1 MLQTETSWEIE
12 DDTRIVRAL
21 TGDPTKRRYHLIE
34 LALNVPIYRLDVVM
48 PGPNGGDPILR
59 RFRFDNLHT
68 ALGFIQH
75 KTPLLMK
82 LIQEP
87 AFAIDK
93 QSELREIHAVFSG
106 VDEDGL
112 EVYVINTDKGVFRVG
127 GVVERESDA
136 LPGIKSVWVCAAH
149 LNHNLTSIAQLQ

>member
-1 MLQTETSWEIE
+1 MLQTETSWEIP

-48 PGPNGGDPILR
+48 PLPNGGEPILR
-59 RFRFDNLHT
+59 RFRFDNLQT
-68 ALGFIQH
+68 ALGFIEH
-75 KTPLLMK
+75 RTPLLMK

-87 AFAIDK
+87 AFAFDK
-93 QSELREIHAVFSG
+93 KPELREIHAVYTA

-127 GVVERESDA
+127 GVIERESDP
-136 LPGIKSVWVCAAH
+136 LSNVKSIWVCSAP
-149 LNHNLTSIAQLQ
+149 LSHNMTAINQEH